1 MDTEIKKIKALVN
14 EIVTADNPHRI
25 ADLQLELRGWQ
36 TWLGAE
42 KIKAMMAYNRELN
55 SAREEFKLSAAVA
68 VIQVQAGDVYEKFA
82 IIKQLYEDVRSAA
95 SAAKT
100 KLKVLEDERY

>member
-1 MDTEIKKIKALVN
+1 MEDTIKKIKDLVN
-14 EIVTADNPHRI
+14 EIVQADSPHRI

-42 KIKAMMAYNRELN
+42 KIKAMMSYNRELN
-55 SAREEFKLSAAVA
+55 SARVEFNLSAAVA
-68 VIQVQAGDVYEKFA
+68 TIQVQAGEVYEKYA
-82 IIKQLYEDVRSAA
+82 TIKQLYDDVRSAA

-100 KLKVLEDERY
+100 KLKVLEDERF